1 MLGYVS
7 PDVVEGMACVANYIN
22 EMQRVSETY
31 SSLFHTILSENSH
44 TAPVRSSYIQFAW
57 WYNSFPMHIQ
67 IISFALQVF
76 YVLIFTIVERKFY
89 RVKC

>member
-44 TAPVRSSYIQFAW
+44 TAPVRSSYIQFA
-57 WYNSFPMHIQ
+57 
-67 IISFALQVF
+67 
-76 YVLIFTIVERKFY
+76 
-89 RVKC
+89 